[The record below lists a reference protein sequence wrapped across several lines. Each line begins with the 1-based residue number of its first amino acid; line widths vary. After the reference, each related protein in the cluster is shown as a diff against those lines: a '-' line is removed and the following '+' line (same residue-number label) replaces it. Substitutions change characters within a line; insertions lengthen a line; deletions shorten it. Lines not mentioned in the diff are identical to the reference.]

1 MTDIERTFIK
11 FYIMIM
17 VIGTA
22 VLSSLAVYSYLRGDH
37 VITVIMPLV
46 MMVVAD
52 YVCMVEILD
61 NYDRG
66 VKEAYVDGQCYS
78 PYLDMYKI
86 KRVVEK
92 IEDHMKNV
100 RADVRHMLKQTMNVI
115 EEVNKYLDE
124 AKTLLETMKKGVE
137 EIEDL

>member
-1 MTDIERTFIK
+1 MTDFERTFIK

-37 VITVIMPLV
+37 IITVIMPLV

-66 VKEAYVDGQCYS
+66 VKEAYVDGQCH
-78 PYLDMYKI
+78 I
-86 KRVVEK
+86 F
-92 IEDHMKNV
+92 IN
-100 RADVRHMLKQTMNVI
+100 Q
-115 EEVNKYLDE
+115 KYF
-124 AKTLLETMKKGVE
+124 
-137 EIEDL
+137 